1 MLDKGI
7 KITQLNDLLN
17 QKNNTNYTTQNLS
30 KRLNKDDMKFNDA
43 EEILEILGYEITVVE
58 RIETDENLSTNTQQ
72 NENLKQLDL
81 FKGNSSLNSSISEI
95 VKSAVETEIKNTIK
109 IMVNKELETL
119 LREVCMIEEKEDS

>member
-72 NENLKQLDL
+72 SENLKQLDL
-81 FKGNSSLNSSISEI
+81 FKGNSSLNSSMSEI
-95 VKSAVETEIKNTIK
+95 IKSAVETEIKNTIK